1 MEQTTNK
8 NNAPLI
14 LIVDDDAN
22 FREIWKTKLISSG
35 FQVIEAENGKKA
47 LDILNTTEP
56 NVILLD
62 IVMPEFDGVETFFAI
77 KENPKTQNIKIFF
90 ITSMDDLNEELAKYH
105 KKIAGELGAVD
116 YLRKATDLNDL
127 VNILRSVTTP
137 LPFK

>member
-56 NVILLD
+56 NVILLG
-62 IVMPEFDGVETFFAI
+62 IVMPELDGVETFFAI

-116 YLRKATDLNDL
+116 YLRKGTDLNDL

>member
-62 IVMPEFDGVETFFAI
+62 IVMPELDGVETFFAI

>member
-62 IVMPEFDGVETFFAI
+62 IVMPELDGVETFFAI

-116 YLRKATDLNDL
+116 YLRKGTDLNDL